1 MNDEFRFHFARRKT
15 MRNPCI
21 SGVAAVLMVSFVP
34 SAWAQ
39 RNPRGTA
46 QLTLDG
52 KTFSVEFG
60 KPSLKGR
67 AVDDMLAGLKAGDV
81 WRLGADQSTT
91 FSTTGEL
98 SFGQVKIPVTVRAGE
113 YSLWARKE
121 AENKWSLVFNKQHG
135 QSGTEHDAAQDLA
148 TAPLEQTKASDFAEQ
163 VTITLA
169 KAGLGGTIS
178 IQWGDMK
185 LDAPV
190 WSQRNPRGTAK
201 LALGGKTVWVEY
213 GRPSLKGR
221 AVGDMLA
228 GLNAGDVWRLGA
240 DQSTTFSTTA
250 EVSFGDVKVSA
261 GEYSLWARKQ
271 AENKWSLVFNKQ
283 QGQWGTEHDVAQD
296 LAAVPLGQTKGANS
310 PDRVTLALDK
320 QGDGGVLTIEWGD
333 LKLSAEFKPK

>member
-1 MNDEFRFHFARRKT
+1 MRKLYV
-15 MRNPCI
+15 
-21 SGVAAVLMVSFVP
+21 SGVVAVLMVSFLP

-39 RNPRGTA
+39 GNPRGA
-46 QLTLDG
+46 AKLTLDG
-52 KTFSVEFG
+52 KTFSVEYG
-60 KPSLKGR
+60 RPSLKGR
-67 AVDDMLAGLKAGDV
+67 AVDDMLGRLKPGDV

-98 SFGQVKIPVTVRAGE
+98 SFGYVKIPVTVPAGE

-121 AENKWSLVFNKQHG
+121 AENKWSLVFNRQHG
-135 QSGTEHDAAQDLA
+135 QVGTEHDAAQDFA
-148 TAPLEQTKASDFAEQ
+148 AAPLEQTKATDFAER
-163 VTITLA
+163 VTIALA
-169 KAGLGGTIS
+169 KSGVGGTIS

-185 LDAPV
+185 LAVPV

-221 AVGDMLA
+221 TVGEMLA
-228 GLNAGDVWRLGA
+228 RLKPGDVWRVGA
-240 DQSTTFSTTA
+240 DQSTTFSTTG
-250 EVSFGDVKVSA
+250 ELSFGDVKVSTA
-261 GEYSLWARKQ
+261 EYSLWARKQ

-283 QGQWGTEHDVAQD
+283 HGQWGTEHDVAQD
-296 LAAVPLGQTKGANS
+296 LAEVPLDQTKGADS
-310 PDRVTLALDK
+310 PDQVTLALAK